1 MHDPLLSGIVQ
12 ILSKQGVGGGTGFVI
27 SRFGYIATCAH
38 VIQLRESQLHQPP
51 PAQTIAIRFQETSE
65 EREATIVC
73 WRPSNEG
80 DIAIL
85 RVNGELPLGVR
96 PLHLGSSQ
104 MTKGHE
110 IYTYG
115 FPAIHGIR
123 GSHGS
128 GKSYGVGPF
137 DTSSKREY
145 LQLQSQEIKPGF
157 SGAPIWDAV
166 RREVIGMITKLTK
179 TDERGQK
186 AGTFAIPIDDI
197 LELVNDLNADI
208 PVASLSPYVGAR
220 PFYEGEA
227 GLFFG
232 YEELLD
238 RLVYKLRDLQE
249 IEQEPS
255 FLALLGPASSGKTS
269 VIQAGLMDRLR
280 KDAVPGSQ
288 HWEILCVTAGEHPYE
303 QLAAVGLEDAEDGL
317 VQSIQK
323 WEREH
328 PHWKR
333 LVLILDHFERT
344 LLHCPKEVLD
354 PFIAHLEACI
364 EQNCATILLVM
375 QNTAYSLLS
384 HQKGLMKSIERS
396 LVNLV
401 PPQGRDTLA
410 AIIQEPAN
418 ALGVSL
424 EPGLV
429 ETCVEKALSF
439 SARAEHPNTVVL
451 LPVYQAFLAQ
461 MATSMAARRQGH
473 LMTTADYA
481 TTSLMLEDLNAWAES
496 LYLSFD
502 EPQQA
507 MTRHMCTV
515 LVHLGDS
522 RQAIPDTLCTVPA
535 TALCHTPQEEEHL
548 QRLIEQ
554 RLLTFQPDLGTGR
567 DQVRLAQEALLS
579 EWPRLKTWLEEERR
593 FVSWLQTTKQQ
604 MQADAHER
612 EKALLSEDDLQ
623 EAELWLKRRSSH
635 LEREIQVTIEAS
647 QRYYQQEEQQRKMKE
662 EHERQKT
669 MALARELAIQ
679 ANRKRKEPG
688 STLQQSVL
696 LSMHAVQRDLTIETY
711 QALHD
716 SVALLPHLVTALS
729 LRDTAQ
735 MVSFSPNDGY
745 CFAAGRGG
753 MAWLQSM
760 SAGNLFCS
768 SLWIGSEV
776 LCAAF
781 SHDSRWIVTAGSD
794 GRVKR
799 WETKTGQLVQTVES
813 PACRLVACS
822 PSTASLLAVAS
833 DDGLL
838 RLWKLDENGNV
849 SVQWK
854 HHCGSVHALTFHP
867 DGRFLATAGQDGTVS
882 IFDTDHRQLIRSIR
896 HGGPV
901 RAVMFSPDGTVLASA
916 SDDATVKLWSWE
928 QQAKKAPTC
937 FDLPHPHPVQ
947 ALAFHPDGIALVT
960 ASGATLHV
968 WEVATGREDVSHQ
981 EETEGFKH
989 EALIHAVAFSADGRW
1004 VISCS
1009 DDQTARIWQCA
1020 NKQELLRIT
1029 HTKAIRSVAIS
1040 QSGNYIVTGSDDGT
1054 AKIWQTLRGD
1064 QLARIAHP
1072 GGTWVAAFQALDH
1085 ARYALATTGEDG
1097 CIQLSSIQ
1105 EGHFQFTTRLFHSKR
1120 VRAVTFSPNG
1130 NYLASGSDDTTVKVW
1145 KVTSG
1150 EQLTQMDHQGIVTAV
1165 AFSHD
1170 SSYLASASSTG
1181 EVRMLSMKTGQAVD
1195 LLPHLSSVSVIAFGA
1210 SHDLLATGGQDGVI
1224 RIWNLSHLLEGP
1236 ISSTRHRGQIYA
1248 LAFSPDGN
1256 VLATASE
1263 DNTARLWKWQD
1274 GEHVFTSLSHDGPVW
1289 SLAFSGDGHY
1299 MATASDDCSTKVWN
1313 VTTGEMLAYLP
1324 HRQPVGSVAFNPTG
1338 DELVTSGSALQVT
1351 MWKQGAQRQLLQ
1363 FPHGRPIYK
1372 VIFSS
1377 DGKYVATTSWDGTAC
1392 VWIWRHEDLLAE
1404 ARKRLRR
1411 NLTTEEWEEAFGTE
1425 PYQTTVHFPTWRGTI
1440 A

>member
-1 MHDPLLSGIVQ
+1 MMHDPLLSGIVQ
-12 ILSKQGVGGGTGFVI
+12 ILSKQGVVGGTGFVI

-38 VIQLRESQLHQPP
+38 VIQLREYQSHQPP

-65 EREATIVC
+65 EREATIVR

-85 RVNGELPLGVR
+85 RVDGELPLGVR
-96 PLHLGSSQ
+96 PLHLGSSR

-115 FPAIHGIR
+115 FPAIHGIH

-128 GKSYGVGPF
+128 GKAYGVGPF

-179 TDERGQK
+179 ADERGQK
-186 AGTFAIPIDDI
+186 AGAFAIPIDDI

-238 RLVYKLRDLQE
+238 RIVYKLRDLQE

-269 VIQAGLMDRLR
+269 VIQAGLMDQLR

-317 VQSIQK
+317 VQSIQR

-328 PHWKR
+328 SHWKR

-344 LLHCPKEVLD
+344 LLDCPKEILD
-354 PFIAHLEACI
+354 PFIAHIEACI
-364 EQNCATILLVM
+364 ERNCATVLLVM

-384 HQKGLMKSIERS
+384 HHKGLMKSIEKG

-401 PPQGRDTLA
+401 PPQERDALA
-410 AIIQEPAN
+410 AIIQKPAN
-418 ALGVSL
+418 ALGISL
-424 EPGLV
+424 EPGLI
-429 ETCVEKALSF
+429 ETCVEKALSIAARTN
-439 SARAEHPNTVVL
+439 SPDARAL
-451 LPVYQAFLAQ
+451 LPIYQAFLAQ
-461 MATSMAARRQGH
+461 MATSMVERRQGR
-473 LMTTADYA
+473 LITSADYA

-496 LYLSFD
+496 LYLSFGAS
-502 EPQQA
+502 QQA
-507 MTRHMCTV
+507 MTRRMFTELV
-515 LVHLGDS
+515 LLGDS
-522 RQAIPDTLCTVPA
+522 RQAIPDTLRPVSA
-535 TALCHTPQEEEHL
+535 TELCHTPQEEEHL

-554 RLLTFQPDLGTGR
+554 RLLTFQPEGSAGR
-567 DQVRLAQEALLS
+567 DQIRIVHEALLD
-579 EWPRLKTWLEEERR
+579 EWSRLKMWLEEERR
-593 FVSWLQTTKQQ
+593 FVSWLQTAKQR
-604 MQADAHER
+604 MQTDTHKHE
-612 EKALLSEDDLQ
+612 KTLLSEDDLQ
-623 EAELWLKRRSSH
+623 EAELWLKRRPSD
-635 LEREIQVTIEAS
+635 LGREIQVHIATS
-647 QRYYQQEEQQRKMKE
+647 KQHYQQEAQQHKMKE
-662 EHERQKT
+662 EHERQAKK
-669 MALARELAIQ
+669 AQARELAIQ

-688 STLQQSVL
+688 SALQQSVL

-735 MVSFSPNDGY
+735 TVSFSPNDCY

-781 SHDSRWIVTAGSD
+781 SHNSRWIVTAGSD
-794 GRVKR
+794 GRVKL
-799 WETKTGQLVQTVES
+799 WETKTGRLVQTVES
-813 PACRLVACS
+813 PSCRLVAFS
-822 PSTASLLAVAS
+822 PSTTSLLAVAS

-838 RLWKLDENGNV
+838 HLWKLDENGNV
-849 SVQWK
+849 SVLWK
-854 HHCGSVHALTFHP
+854 HRYGSIHALAFHP
-867 DGRFLATAGQDGTVS
+867 HGCFLAAAGQDGTVS

-896 HGGPV
+896 HSGPV
-901 RAVMFSPDGTVLASA
+901 RAVMFSPDGAVLASA

-928 QQAKKAPTC
+928 HQTKKAPTC

-968 WEVATGREDVSHQ
+968 WEVATGRENQ

-989 EALIHAVAFSADGRW
+989 EALIHVVAFSADGQW

-1029 HTKAIRSVAIS
+1029 HTQAIRSVAIS

-1064 QLARIAHP
+1064 QLVRIAHP
-1072 GGTWVAAFQALDH
+1072 GGAWVAAFQTLDH

-1105 EGHFQFTTRLFHSKR
+1105 EGHFQFTTRLFHSKG
-1120 VRAVTFSPNG
+1120 VRAVIFSPNG
-1130 NYLASGSDDTTVKVW
+1130 GYLASGSDDTAAKVW
-1145 KVTSG
+1145 KVASG
-1150 EQLTQMDHQGIVTAV
+1150 ELLTQIDHQGNVRAV

-1170 SSYLASASSTG
+1170 SFYLASASSAG
-1181 EVRMLSMKTGQAVD
+1181 EVRVLNMKTGQTVA
-1195 LLPHLSSVSVIAFGA
+1195 LLPHPSSVSAIAFGA
-1210 SHDLLATGGQDGVI
+1210 KHDLLATGGQDGVI
-1224 RIWNLSHLLEGP
+1224 RIWNLLHTTEGP
-1236 ISSTRHRGQIYA
+1236 ISRARHRGQIYS

-1263 DNTARLWKWQD
+1263 DSTARLWMWQD
-1274 GEHVFTSLSHDGPVW
+1274 GENVFTSLSHDGSVW
-1289 SLAFSGDGHY
+1289 SLAFSGDGQY
-1299 MATASDDCSTKVWN
+1299 IATASDDCSTKVWN

-1324 HRQPVGSVAFNPTG
+1324 HRQPVGSVAFNPVG
-1338 DELVTSGSALQVT
+1338 DELVTSGNALQVT

-1372 VIFSS
+1372 VIFSP

-1411 NLTTEEWEEAFGTE
+1411 NLTPEEWEEAFGTE
-1425 PYQTTVHFPTWRGTI
+1425 PYQTTVQFSTWRGTI
-1440 A
+1440 P